1 MPTVQERIDKIE
13 EDIEANAEK
22 NTQTTAKNTKRKTS
36 KKTKSKSSKKTESN
50 QEKVVTMQDFMNMF
64 MSMQKNKTDSFV
76 SSSPWEYVDDDE
88 EEEDPMDAANDI
100 YLKVFTQLI
109 KTTEEITDILK
120 SAYTI
125 NQFIKNSG
133 APRNNLERIEI
144 KEGKTLRK
152 TLIKVLEKY
161 KLSLNN
167 LNKADDMLKPALSS
181 SMHALAAK
189 HRTYSLDWESTSS
202 KQIIEI
208 AVEKAKNLDYESFRT
223 FITHSIL
230 DISQLG
236 AVITKITED
245 EGKNR
250 NGKFIKDDDVVR
262 AIINER
268 YDSLANKTR
277 ETVIELDD
285 RVKRGCK

>member
-1 MPTVQERIDKIE
+1 MPTVTVDKRVKAIE
-13 EDIEANAEK
+13 ESIKTNAEK
-22 NTQTTAKNTKRKTS
+22 NTQTTPKKTKRKT
-36 KKTKSKSSKKTESN
+36 SKKTESN
-50 QEKVVTMQDFMNMF
+50 QEKVVTMKDLVNLV
-64 MSMQKNKTDSFV
+64 MSMQNNKTDSAI
-76 SSSPWEYVDDDE
+76 SSSPWDYVE
-88 EEEDPMDAANDI
+88 EEEQDDPTDADNDI

-120 SAYTI
+120 NAYTI
-125 NQFIKNSG
+125 NQFINNSG
-133 APRNNLERIEI
+133 KPRNNLEKIEI

-152 TLIKVLEKY
+152 TLINVLKKY
-161 KLSLNN
+161 DVALIN
-167 LNKADDMLKPALSS
+167 LNKADDVLTPPLSS
-181 SMHALAAK
+181 SMRALATK
-189 HRTYSLDWESTSS
+189 HRTYSLDWESTAS
-202 KQIIEI
+202 KQITEI
-208 AVEKAKNLDYESFRT
+208 AIEKAQKLDYEAFRT

-236 AVITKITED
+236 AVIAEITED
-245 EGKNR
+245 KDGSGSFIKNA

-277 ETVIELDD
+277 ETVIELDE